1 MTGAPL
7 PTLALVS
14 LDDLRALLAEAS
26 ANAPRPALL
35 TTEALAHELSVS
47 TKTVRRMQTQG
58 LPCVRVGGRV
68 RYDLAA
74 VRAWL
79 ERPEGGRPESDVSK

>member
-1 MTGAPL
+1 MAGTPL
-7 PTLALVS
+7 PTLAVVS
-14 LDDLRALLAEAS
+14 LDDLRALLSEAS

-35 TTEALAHELSVS
+35 TTEALAHELSTS
-47 TKTVRRMQTQG
+47 TDTVRRLRDQG
-58 LPCVRVGGRV
+58 MPYVRVGTAP

-79 ERPEGGRPESDVSK
+79 ERRPESDVPK